1 MTSATTPGASSPPA
15 HQKEHDM
22 STAQTNTADMTTGA
36 VLSKDGTRIGYL
48 RVGQGPA
55 VVLLHG
61 SNESARSH
69 IRLAQA
75 LADAFTV
82 YLPDRRG
89 RGLSGPHRPDH
100 GIRTEVEDLQAVL
113 SASGAE
119 RAFGVSIG
127 ALIALET
134 ARTQPAIRQIA
145 AYEPAL
151 LMDTT
156 RYTGWVGRFDREM
169 AQGKVA
175 AALITSMYG
184 LDLAPPAFKL
194 MGRRLAEA
202 LTNRALKSEDK
213 KASDDTVTERKL
225 APTLRYEGLLL
236 AETAGTIGTFAEVP
250 AEVLL
255 LGGDMKRPAFIKP
268 AFDAFS
274 RTLPNNGR
282 MVFRGLEHGG
292 SSDIGPTNRNG
303 KPDVVAPAIRSF
315 FTQP

>member
-1 MTSATTPGASSPPA
+1 
-15 HQKEHDM
+15 M
-22 STAQTNTADMTTGA
+22 STAQTSTTGMTTGSVA
-36 VLSKDGTRIGYL
+36 SKDGTRIGYL

-69 IRLAQA
+69 IRLALA
-75 LADAFTV
+75 LAGAFTV

-113 SASGAE
+113 GASGAQ
-119 RAFGVSIG
+119 RVFGVSVSG
-127 ALIALET
+127 LVALEA

-156 RYTGWVGRFDREM
+156 RYTAWVARFDREM
-169 AQGKVA
+169 AHGKVA
-175 AALITSMYG
+175 AALVTSMYG

-194 MGRRLAEA
+194 MGRRLAEG
-202 LTNRALKSEDK
+202 LTNKAMDSEDR
-213 KASDDTVTERKL
+213 KAAPDAVTMRKL

-236 AETAGTIGTFAEVP
+236 AETAGTVEAFGEVP

-268 AFDAFS
+268 AFQALA
-274 RTLPNNGR
+274 RVLPHNR
-282 MVFRGLEHGG
+282 YLLFPGLDHGG
-292 SSDIGPTNRNG
+292 TADAGPTNPHG
-303 KPDVVAPAIRSF
+303 KPEVVAPAIRSF
-315 FTQP
+315 LAGS

>member
-1 MTSATTPGASSPPA
+1 MTSITTA
-15 HQKEHDM
+15 E
-22 STAQTNTADMTTGA
+22 MTIGS

-48 RVGQGPA
+48 RVGRGPA

-69 IRLAQA
+69 TQLALA
-75 LADAFTV
+75 LADAFTL

-113 SASGAE
+113 AGSGAQKV
-119 RAFGVSIG
+119 FGVSIG
-127 ALIALET
+127 ALIVLEA

-151 LMDTT
+151 LMDRSS

-175 AALITSMYG
+175 AALITSLYG

-213 KASDDTVTERKL
+213 KATGDTVTARQL

-236 AETAGTIGTFAEVP
+236 AETAGTIGTFAEVA

-255 LGGDMKRPAFIKP
+255 FGGDMKRPAFIKP
-268 AFDAFS
+268 AFDAFA
-274 RTLPNNGR
+274 RTLPHNR
-282 MVFRGLEHGG
+282 RVRFPGLEHGG
-292 SSDIGPTNRNG
+292 SSDVGPTNRG
-303 KPDVVAPAIRSF
+303 SKVEVVAPAIRSF
-315 FTQP
+315 FAQP

>member
-1 MTSATTPGASSPPA
+1 MTTITTA
-15 HQKEHDM
+15 E
-22 STAQTNTADMTTGA
+22 MTTGS

-48 RVGQGPA
+48 RVGRGPA

-69 IRLAQA
+69 TQLALA
-75 LADAFTV
+75 LADTFTV

-113 SASGAE
+113 AGSGAQKV
-119 RAFGVSIG
+119 FGVSVS
-127 ALIALET
+127 ALIALEA
-134 ARTQPAIRQIA
+134 ARTQPAVRQIA

-156 RYTGWVGRFDREM
+156 RYTGWVRRFDREM

-202 LTNRALKSEDK
+202 LTNRAMSSEDK
-213 KASDDTVTERKL
+213 RASGDTVTERKL

-236 AETAGTIGTFAEVP
+236 AETAGTIGSFAEVP
-250 AEVLL
+250 AQVLL
-255 LGGDMKRPAFIKP
+255 LGGDMKRPAFIRP
-268 AFDAFS
+268 AFDALA
-274 RTLPNNGR
+274 RTLPHNR
-282 MVFRGLEHGG
+282 RVEFPGLDHGG
-292 SSDIGPTNRNG
+292 SADVGPTNRRG
-303 KPDVVAPAIRSF
+303 KPEIVAPAIRSF
-315 FTQP
+315 FAQP

>member
-100 GIRTEVEDLQAVL
+100 GICTEVEDLQAVL

-156 RYTGWVGRFDREM
+156 RYTGWVGRFDQEM
-169 AQGKVA
+169 AKGKVA
-175 AALITSMYG
+175 AALITSLYG

-236 AETAGTIGTFAEVP
+236 AETAGTIETFAEVP

>member
-100 GIRTEVEDLQAVL
+100 GICTEVEDLQAVL

-169 AQGKVA
+169 ARGKVA
-175 AALITSMYG
+175 AALITSLYG

-303 KPDVVAPAIRSF
+303 KPDVLAPAIRSF